1 MAEIESKQL
10 ELEQNISSLS
20 LERLV
25 ELAKTLGIHEE
36 GDGHLKL
43 LRKVRRKLE
52 EDVESAEDKL
62 KVIDQMKGLIGA
74 NNDKQDNTEVQKAKE
89 ELERM
94 QEEFNKAMEL
104 QKKQIAEATAKL
116 SSLQGGKST
125 EPVCTPSNLNDDVR
139 KALRRDFR
147 IVGLIGGDNNKDRLS
162 LVSLLRQIETGL
174 KKNKYTESEVIEGV
188 IRAISP
194 SLKLRS
200 YLEMIPD
207 LTIAKLE
214 NILKAHYKQ
223 KSSTEIY
230 QELTSACQSP
240 KESAQDFLIR
250 IMDLRQQVL
259 FASDINDKTVKYDS
273 GLVNGLFR
281 HVIEIGLQSETIRT
295 KMRPLLSKPDVSD
308 EELME
313 TLNIASSEECEREN
327 KLRSTAREHKATIN
341 EVKNPTPEPKQNKG
355 KPSDADAYMTT
366 LKALQAEL
374 ASLRSDFNKTREG
387 ERNPGERRAPRRCAK
402 CEDTTSRCSH
412 CFKCGSSEHFARGC
426 RKQQENSG
434 RLRQRDM
441 E

>member
-1 MAEIESKQL
+1 MAEVESRQL

-52 EDVESAEDKL
+52 GDVESAENKL
-62 KVIDQMKGLIGA
+62 EVINQMKGLIEA
-74 NNDKQDNTEVQKAKE
+74 NNDKQDIAEVQKAKE

-214 NILKAHYKQ
+214 NILKAYYKQ
-223 KSSTEIY
+223 KSSTDIY

-250 IMDLRQQVL
+250 VMDLRQQVL

-313 TLNIASSEECEREN
+313 TLNIASSEECERES
-327 KLRSTAREHKATIN
+327 KLRSTARAHKATIN
-341 EVKNPTPEPKQNKG
+341 EVKTPTPEPQQNKG

-387 ERNPGERRAPRRCAK
+387 ERKPGEAHSPPLC
-402 CEDTTSRCSH
+402 
-412 CFKCGSSEHFARGC
+412 
-426 RKQQENSG
+426 
-434 RLRQRDM
+434 
-441 E
+441 